1 MRKTISIVVSLMC
14 ISFGVQ
20 SAEKN
25 FFNPNEDKDDVVLS
39 MPCDRTMVFRKVY
52 TSNAPEKTKDKR
64 FNAGSVLSNSPFS
77 QNPSVRYVQG
87 AFKDDKGYYFL
98 MSKYELMQGQY
109 EALMDSEKCKKA
121 NIKSRVPAV
130 NISYFDAMMAAHN
143 YSLFLQKE
151 KDVLSVDGKKAY
163 ARLPSDDEWEYAARG
178 GTAVTQSQ
186 FESNLPPM
194 DGDISDYAWFQSSQ
208 SANGK
213 IQLTGLKKPNP
224 LGIYD
229 MLGNAQEMTLEP
241 FKAVGA
247 GRLLGQSGGVSVRGG
262 SFLTPPGNLS
272 SAYRTE
278 KQFYLNG
285 KDVKS
290 KDTSTR
296 FVLGLSVANSIKEVE
311 ALNKEVLALG
321 EGSPDDNSAL
331 AGAAKKLA
339 AQEEINKKN
348 SDSFKKAK
356 DALEAQNKELN
367 EANSSLEER
376 SEALEK
382 MKVKLQDL
390 NEDLSKNNEELN
402 TQLKDLKGKI
412 VEANAQRESLRD
424 SSVASNLRLGGF
436 LCKNIQSE
444 KASVLYFSQ
453 FVEKAKEQCK
463 KDKDR
468 CANYEKFKSNVANH
482 VNSLRILVT
491 YYGDAMAN
499 SLANYDIK
507 NFKSQL
513 KNAKDAFGSDNNAYA
528 VYVDMYYKHLSNYQK
543 QSKDLEKNKANW
555 IEQCHSVK

>member
-1 MRKTISIVVSLMC
+1 MKKTISCVVALMC
-14 ISFGVQ
+14 ASFGVHATEQ
-20 SAEKN
+20 N
-25 FFNPNEDKDDVVLS
+25 FFNPHIDKEDVVLS
-39 MPCDRTMVFRKVY
+39 MPCDRSMVFRKVY
-52 TSNAPEKTKDKR
+52 TSNSPEKTKDKK
-64 FNAGSVLSNSPFS
+64 FYAGSVQSSSPFS

-98 MSKYELMQGQY
+98 MAKYELMLGQY
-109 EALMDSEKCKKA
+109 ETLMDSEKCSKA
-121 NIKSRVPAV
+121 NIKSRLPAV

-143 YSLFLQKE
+143 YSLFLQNL
-151 KDVLSVDGKKAY
+151 KDVISVEGKKAY
-163 ARLPSDDEWEYAARG
+163 ARLPSDDEWEFAARG
-178 GTAVTQSQ
+178 GNAVTQSQ
-186 FESNLPPM
+186 FEANLPPM
-194 DGDISDYAWFQSSQ
+194 DGDISDYAWYQSSQ

-224 LGIYD
+224 LGLYD

-241 FKAVGA
+241 FKAIGA
-247 GRLLGQSGGVSVRGG
+247 GRLLGQSGGISVRGG
-262 SFLTPPGNLS
+262 SFLTPANNLS

-321 EGSPDDNSAL
+321 DSSPDDNSAL

-339 AQEEINKKN
+339 AQEEVNKKN
-348 SDSFKKAK
+348 SDNFKKAK
-356 DALEAQNKELN
+356 EELEDQNKALN

-376 SEALEK
+376 SKALEK
-382 MKVKLQDL
+382 MKGNLQKLND
-390 NEDLSKNNEELN
+390 DLSKNNEELN
-402 TQLKDLKGKI
+402 SQLQELKGKI
-412 VEANAQRESLRD
+412 VEANTQREELRD

-436 LCKNIQSE
+436 LCKSIQAE
-444 KASVLYFSQ
+444 RTSVLYFSQ

-468 CANYEKFKSNVANH
+468 CANYEKFKSNVATH
-482 VNSLRILVT
+482 ENSLRILVT

-513 KNAKDAFGSDNNAYA
+513 KNAKDAFGSDNNAYS
-528 VYVDMYYKHLSNYQK
+528 VYVDTYYKHLSNYQK
-543 QSKDLEKNKANW
+543 KSKDLDKNKADW